1 MSNVHGMVRSA
12 YTFDSDAV
20 SNETALDCGD
30 ESVTQQCFKDECDIN
45 ILLAKFAV
53 TGQLPD
59 NVRVPQFVD
68 FEETF
73 DFQSSMNVIRA
84 AEEAFNAMPAEVRDR
99 FQNDP
104 GRFLEFANDASN
116 YDEALKMGLAIKR
129 PEKAA
134 VGPENGLPEPSV
146 DLGAV
151 RPGGADRGILPGVP
165 SIPSTYI
172 LDVIVSD
179 TIPQGCCLFSPGPR
193 LGRFWSI
200 YHASCF
206 SWFC

>member
-1 MSNVHGMVRSA
+1 M
-12 YTFDSDAV
+12 
-20 SNETALDCGD
+20 
-30 ESVTQQCFKDECDIN
+30 
-45 ILLAKFAV
+45 
-53 TGQLPD
+53 
-59 NVRVPQFVD
+59 D

-116 YDEALKMGLAIKR
+116 YEEALKMGLAIKR

-134 VGPENGLPEPSV
+134 EGPDKGLREASV

-151 RPGGADRGILPGVP
+151 RPGGAD
-165 SIPSTYI
+165 SS
-172 LDVIVSD
+172 SS
-179 TIPQGCCLFSPGPR
+179 Q
-193 LGRFWSI
+193 
-200 YHASCF
+200 A
-206 SWFC
+206 

>member
-1 MSNVHGMVRSA
+1 MSKYHGMVRSA
-12 YTFDSDAV
+12 YMFDTDAV
-20 SNETALDCGD
+20 SNETALDTGED
-30 ESVTQQCFKDECDIN
+30 AVTQQCFKDECDIN

-53 TGQLPD
+53 TGQLPE
-59 NVRVPQFVD
+59 NVRVPQYVD
-68 FEETF
+68 FEEAF

-116 YDEALKMGLAIKR
+116 YEEALKMGLAIKR

-134 VGPENGLPEPSV
+134 VGSNTGLPEPSV

-151 RPGGADRGILPGVP
+151 RPGGVDAG
-165 SIPSTYI
+165 SH
-172 LDVIVSD
+172 
-179 TIPQGCCLFSPGPR
+179 Q
-193 LGRFWSI
+193 
-200 YHASCF
+200 A
-206 SWFC
+206 

>member
-1 MSNVHGMVRSA
+1 MSVIAHCMIRSA
-12 YTFDSDAV
+12 YMFDPDVV
-20 SNETALDCGD
+20 SNETAVDTGED
-30 ESVTQQCFKDECDIN
+30 AVTQQCFKDECDIN

-53 TGQLPD
+53 TGQLPE
-59 NVRVPQFVD
+59 NVRVPQYVD
-68 FEETF
+68 FEEAF

-134 VGPENGLPEPSV
+134 VGPETGPPEPFGG
-146 DLGAV
+146 LGAV
-151 RPGGADRGILPGVP
+151 RPGGADP
-165 SIPSTYI
+165 SS
-172 LDVIVSD
+172 S
-179 TIPQGCCLFSPGPR
+179 Q
-193 LGRFWSI
+193 
-200 YHASCF
+200 A
-206 SWFC
+206 